1 MCYYK
6 YIPNQKE
13 GNTMKKLISV
23 LLCFAMIFATCAIG
37 ATAQISEESKISDY
51 PVIIVPGYSATTLYI
66 GDSFETGEKVWG
78 LNMDLILER
87 VLARIVDLGIGLG
100 SVLTVGNAKLIA
112 ETLGEEMAVIFE
124 KIRCNPDGSSAY
136 DVKRKYDTA
145 KKSNSAYM
153 LENLK
158 DGDPDERHEQDIAAA
173 IAEYVGVENIY
184 NFTSDF
190 RMGAET
196 CANLL
201 HEFIQD
207 VKKET
212 GKDKVNIFCLSHGGQ
227 VTATYLSLYGHLG
240 DVDNAVLTV
249 PAIGGAGILYDAFNC
264 DIDFDEECLLRFIE
278 HGTMIEEDYN
288 WLVKAQQL
296 GFVDKVLEELIPHI
310 FPLLGYWGSL
320 WDFCPA
326 DKYDELKE
334 RLLDPVESAPLIEK
348 SDRFHYEILPSI
360 GEKLQACIDDYG
372 MNITIISGTGNRI
385 VTGLME
391 NSDGIITTNASTG
404 ALCAPLGERFAD
416 GYVQKNPCNGKNKI
430 SPDMDIDAST
440 SYLPD
445 NTWFVDGL
453 FHGMTFKDSYTSS
466 LLLTTLLTDEIT
478 DVYSDPDYPQFRDTS
493 NPSHA
498 VYAEFNTADPGILDG
513 NATSL
518 IITNCS
524 LINDVKLTA
533 IHVDGLDINFNLEK
547 VTLAPGESVE
557 VPFEGT
563 VPEISKKVF
572 SITIYYNNGSVT
584 PLGYRTQNF
593 NISNGNAVDY
603 EGGTVDASAKTPFD
617 EIIGE
622 GFAKIL
628 KNLGFYELFSMLY
641 TLIFYSIVSIFNK

>member
-1 MCYYK
+1 
-6 YIPNQKE
+6 
-13 GNTMKKLISV
+13 MKKLISV
-23 LLCFAMIFATCAIG
+23 LLCVAMLFAICASG
-37 ATAQISEESKISDY
+37 ATAHITEESEISDY
-51 PVIIVPGYSATTLYI
+51 PVVIVPGYSATTLYV

-78 LNMDLILER
+78 LNMDLVLER
-87 VLARIVDLGIGLG
+87 VLARIVDIGIGLG
-100 SVLTVGNAKLIA
+100 ATLTVGDAKHIA
-112 ETLGEEMAVIFE
+112 NTLGEEMTVMFE

-145 KKSNSAYM
+145 HKSNSAYM

-158 DGDPDERHEQDIAAA
+158 EGDPDERHEQDIAAA
-173 IAEYVGVENIY
+173 IAEYVGTENIY

-196 CANLL
+196 CAHLL

-227 VTATYLSLYGHLG
+227 VTATYLNLYGHLG
-240 DVDNAVLTV
+240 DVDNAVLTI
-249 PAIGGAGILYDAFNC
+249 PAIGGAGILYDAFNAE
-264 DIDFDEECLLRFIE
+264 IDFDEECLIRFIE
-278 HGTMIEEDYN
+278 HGTMTEEDYN

-296 GFVDKVLEELIPHI
+296 GFVDKILEELIPQI

-320 WDFCPA
+320 WDFCPV
-326 DKYDELKE
+326 DKYEDLKE
-334 RLLDPVESAPLIEK
+334 RLLDPVESAALIEK
-348 SDRFHYEILPSI
+348 SDRFHYELLPTM
-360 GEKLQACIDDYG
+360 GEKLQKCIDDYG
-372 MNITIISGTGNRI
+372 MNITIIAGTGNRI

-391 NSDGIITTNASTG
+391 NSDAIITTNASTG
-404 ALCAPLGERFAD
+404 AYCAPLGERFAD
-416 GYVQKNPCNGKNKI
+416 GYVQKNPCGGKNKI

-440 SYLPD
+440 AYLPD

-453 FHGMTFKDSYTSS
+453 FHGMTFKDDYTSS

-493 NPSHA
+493 NPSHG

-513 NATSL
+513 EATSL

-524 LINDVKLTA
+524 KQNNVKLTA
-533 IHVDGLDINFNLEK
+533 IHVDGLDIRFNLNK

-557 VPFEGT
+557 VPFTGT
-563 VPEISKKVF
+563 VPEVSKKVF
-572 SITIYYNNGSVT
+572 SITVYYNNGTVT

-593 NISNGNAVDY
+593 NVMNGEAVDY
-603 EGGTVDASAKTPFD
+603 EGGTVSAEAKTPFD
-617 EIIGE
+617 NVIGA
-622 GFAKIL
+622 GVAKFL
-628 KNLGFYELFSMLY
+628 KKLGLYELMSMLY
-641 TLIFYSIVSIFNK
+641 TLVYYTLTSSFVK